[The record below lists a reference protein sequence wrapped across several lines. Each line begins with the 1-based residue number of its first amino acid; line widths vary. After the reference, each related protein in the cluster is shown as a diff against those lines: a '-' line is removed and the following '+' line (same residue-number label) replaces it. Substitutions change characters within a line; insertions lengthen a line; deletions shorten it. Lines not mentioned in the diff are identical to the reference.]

1 MNHKGMMEEGIE
13 LFIAVIGAILV
24 IFFLFLIISNFNDGL
39 QSSSSDLITNT
50 TKTMSDTYTDNF
62 SAFDYLIPLLMMG
75 IIGGAVYGVRQFSEF
90 KEWIIPA
97 AILLMIVL
105 GFFGMILENVY
116 NRFTDNSTIS
126 SVASNFPVTDFVMN
140 NYIIVVLLGT
150 VVIVLAGVVRNE

>member
-1 MNHKGMMEEGIE
+1 
-13 LFIAVIGAILV
+13 
-24 IFFLFLIISNFNDGL
+24 
-39 QSSSSDLITNT
+39 
-50 TKTMSDTYTDNF
+50 MSDTYTDNF